1 MGTRKVKLMVTR
13 TYTKEIEFEVD
24 VDDSIGIDEIQDYLT
39 LNDEIDEIDE
49 IAEVELDKASL
60 IEDETEWRFDDVTLG
75 TGGHL

>member
-24 VDDSIGIDEIQDYLT
+24 VDDSIGIDDIQDYLT
-39 LNDEIDEIDE
+39 LNDEIDEI
-49 IAEVELDKASL
+49 AEVEFGDTSL
-60 IEDETEWRFDDVTLG
+60 IGGETEWRFDDVTLG

>member
-1 MGTRKVKLMVTR
+1 MGTRKVTLMVTR

-24 VDDSIGIDEIQDYLT
+24 VDDSIGFDDIQDYLT
-39 LNDEIDEIDE
+39 LNDEIDEIAE
-49 IAEVELDKASL
+49 IELDKASL

>member
-1 MGTRKVKLMVTR
+1 MGTRKVTLMVTR

-24 VDDSIGIDEIQDYLT
+24 VDDSIGFDDIQDYLT
-39 LNDEIDEIDE
+39 LNDEIDE

>member
-24 VDDSIGIDEIQDYLT
+24 VDDSIGFDDIQDYLT
-39 LNDEIDEIDE
+39 LNDEIDE

-60 IEDETEWRFDDVTLG
+60 IGGETEWRFDDVTLG

>member
-1 MGTRKVKLMVTR
+1 MGTRKVTLMVTR

-24 VDDSIGIDEIQDYLT
+24 VDDSIGFDDIQDYLT
-39 LNDEIDEIDE
+39 LNDEIDE

-60 IEDETEWRFDDVTLG
+60 IEGETEWRFDDVTLG

>member
-24 VDDSIGIDEIQDYLT
+24 VDDSIGFDDIQDYLT
-39 LNDEIDEIDE
+39 LNDEIDE